1 VAEVTTNE
9 RHKFNRLR
17 SRVRFLDERI
27 ASVEARELR
36 ADYDRAERAAI
47 QWALRVIQGADERGI
62 LEEVSR

>member
-1 VAEVTTNE
+1 MTTNE